1 MKRPESFEK
10 LVAIL
15 RTLPSV
21 GPKMSERMAFRILR
35 MSSEEMK
42 EFIRVLQEAHRQIR
56 PCQICGHWD
65 DASPC
70 HVCRDPGRD
79 RTVLCVVEN
88 SQDVQA
94 VSRIKDFKGIYH
106 VLGGALS
113 PLEGIGPQDIQISS
127 LMKRLEDEP
136 VTEVILALNSDI
148 EGETTTQ
155 YLANL
160 IEALSEKIQGNGHP
174 RYLNH
179 PHRPQGIKITRPAQG
194 LPAGGELE
202 YMDELTLMHA
212 FQGRKIFS

>member
-35 MSSEEMK
+35 MPEEEMK
-42 EFIRVLQEAHRQIR
+42 EFIQVLQEAHRQMR
-56 PCQICGHWD
+56 PCKICGHWD
-65 DASPC
+65 DSSPC
-70 HVCRDPGRD
+70 RVCRDPDRD

-94 VSRIKDFKGIYH
+94 VSRIKDFRGIYH

-113 PLEGIGPQDIQISS
+113 PLEGIGPQDLQISS
-127 LMKRLEDEP
+127 LMKRLEGEP
-136 VTEVILALNSDI
+136 ISEVILALNSDI
-148 EGETTTQ
+148 EGETTAQ
-155 YLANL
+155 YLAEQ
-160 IEALSEKIQGNGHP
+160 IETLSAKIRGNG
-174 RYLNH
+174 RA
-179 PHRPQGIKITRPAQG
+179 QGIKITRPAQG

-202 YMDELTLMHA
+202 YMDEITLSRA
-212 FQGRKIFS
+212 FGGRREFDRN